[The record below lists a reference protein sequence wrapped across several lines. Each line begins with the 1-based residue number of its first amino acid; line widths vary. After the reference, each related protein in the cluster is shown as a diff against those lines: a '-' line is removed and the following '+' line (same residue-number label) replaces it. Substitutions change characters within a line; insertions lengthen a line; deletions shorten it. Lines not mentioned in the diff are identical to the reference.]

1 MYLPAFFLSSDIAQP
16 LTLRSLNSLKFFWF
30 IPPKAIIFF
39 DKFRVNKLNLVVP
52 KNPFLNLLDVLKI
65 LDKRIYSQPWL
76 SF

>member
-16 LTLRSLNSLKFFWF
+16 SILSRLNSLKFFWF
-30 IPPKAIIFF
+30 IPPNAITFF

-52 KNPFLNLLDVLKI
+52 RNPFLNLLDVSKI
-65 LDKRIYSQPWL
+65 LDKIIYSQPWL